1 MQPQV
6 YSTMKAQ
13 PLFARVI
20 VVSTVLALGGCNT
33 EAGDDPITGENSLVK
48 ELLTPVFDADGNNLT
63 AINQT
68 NFPLPPAEPTV
79 SAALPDTDALG
90 GDSGED
96 DGDSGDAEAPA
107 TGGLANGAEL
117 DRDNYYDDDSTVV
130 ATTDPLGV
138 RMGGLLLAVGG
149 TVAEAYAHASGS
161 TVFSDG
167 TESITKRIAEKS
179 ACDSGT
185 IDADFVMNGAAL
197 NNGSL
202 EYADCSYNGTL
213 LNGLMIFSTLSVAD
227 QDTIVVEIVSVS
239 AVLPEGEVLLTG
251 SLAMAFNGNAFAVLS
266 ENISTSGADFE
277 HTWEATNLTG
287 GLILGGERVLSG
299 STRMVD
305 AGQGGSIDLTFSS
318 VSAVAGSAYPNF
330 GTQTH
335 EHSDGSSVQF
345 DYDAGDATVFDMTV
359 TRQDGSSSTY
369 SRDWSTVQTRIPF

>member
-1 MQPQV
+1 
-6 YSTMKAQ
+6 MKAQ
-13 PLFARVI
+13 PLFAKVI

-90 GDSGED
+90 GDTDED
-96 DGDSGDAEAPA
+96 DNDSGDEEAPA
-107 TGGLANGAEL
+107 TGGLGNGAEL

-130 ATTDPLGV
+130 AATDPLGV

-213 LNGLMIFSTLSVAD
+213 LNGLMIFSTLSAAD
-227 QDTIVVEIVSVS
+227 PGTIVVEIISVS
-239 AVLPEGEVLLTG
+239 AVLPEGEVQLSG

-287 GLILGGERVLSG
+287 GLILGGERELSG

-305 AGQGGSIDLTFSS
+305 VGQGGSIDLTFSS

-345 DYDAGDATVFDMTV
+345 DYDAGDATMFDMTV
-359 TRQDGSSSTY
+359 TRQDGSTSTY

>member
-1 MQPQV
+1 
-6 YSTMKAQ
+6 MKAQ
-13 PLFARVI
+13 PLLANVV

-48 ELLTPVFDADGNNLT
+48 ELLTPVYDADGNNLT

-79 SAALPDTDALG
+79 SAALPDTNALG
-90 GDSGED
+90 GDT
-96 DGDSGDAEAPA
+96 DSDSDNDSDPDAPE
-107 TGGLANGAEL
+107 TGGLGNAADL

-138 RMGGLLLAVGG
+138 RMGSLLHAVGG

-167 TESITKRIAEKS
+167 TEAITKRIAEKS

-213 LNGLMIFSTLSVAD
+213 LNGLMIFSTPNAAAS
-227 QDTIVVEIVSVS
+227 DTIVVEIISVS
-239 AVLPEGEVLLTG
+239 AVLAEGEVQLSG

-266 ENISTSGADFE
+266 ENVTTSGADFE
-277 HTWEATNLTG
+277 HRWEATNLTG
-287 GLILGGERVLSG
+287 GLILGGERELSG
-299 STRMVD
+299 RTRLVD
-305 AGQGGSIDLTFSS
+305 VTQGGTIDLSFSS
-318 VSAVAGSAYPNF
+318 VAAVTGSDYPNF

-335 EHSDGSSVQF
+335 EHSDGSRVQF
-345 DYDAGDATVFDMTV
+345 DYDAGDATMFDITV
-359 TRQDGSSSTY
+359 TRQDGSTSTY
-369 SRDWSTVQTRIPF
+369 SRDWSSVQTRIPF